1 MSNDLDTITAENGVV
16 EVVTQHRSNGIE
28 TQEHEEKQLTA
39 IAVSDEPLAT
49 ISATGSQTFN
59 LGNYES
65 KRIAVSVTLPCA
77 PTQINQAFDTAFNII
92 NYQMN
97 IRAHR

>member
-1 MSNDLDTITAENGVV
+1 MSVDLKAENGTL
-16 EVVTQHRSNGIE
+16 EIMTQHRANGIE
-28 TQEHEEKQLTA
+28 TQEHEEKQITA
-39 IAVSDEPLAT
+39 IAVSDQPLAS

-77 PTQINQAFDTAFNII
+77 PSEINQAFDSAFNII